1 MSHLDNG
8 FRSLNLKRFPETD
21 DVNPLQAWEAAD
33 EYLLQQ
39 LDDTEISGPVLILN
53 DAFGALGC
61 ALAEHTPYSIGDSYL
76 SELATRENLRH
87 NDIDESSVKF
97 LDSTA
102 DYPQAPGVVLIKVP
116 KTMALLEQQLRA
128 LRNVVTPQTR
138 IIAGAKARDI
148 HTSTLELFE
157 KVLGPTTTL
166 AWKKARLINC
176 TFSAPELAD
185 APETLSWTLEGTDW
199 TIHNHANVF
208 SRTGLDIGARFFIE
222 NLPDN
227 LEGEIVDLGCGNG
240 VIGLTLL
247 AKNPEASVV
256 FSDESP
262 MAVASSRLNVETNM
276 PDALDRCEFMINNAL
291 SGVEPFRFNA
301 VFCNPPFHQKH
312 ALTDNVAWEMFHHA
326 RRCLKINGELY
337 IVANRHLDY
346 FHKLKKIF
354 GNCTTI
360 ATNNKFVVL
369 KAVKLGRRPGERCV
383 TQRLKASVVPCAMAR
398 RASSSIATSHPP
410 IRCTVFPAS
419 RSGSTRSRFGS

>member
-21 DVNPLQAWEAAD
+21 DVNPLMAWEAAD

-39 LDDTEISGPVLILN
+39 LDETEIRGPVLILN

-87 NDIDESSVKF
+87 NDIEESSVKF

-128 LRNVVTPQTR
+128 LRKVVTPETR

-157 KVLGPTTTL
+157 KVLGPTTTTL

-185 APETLSWTLEGTDW
+185 APETLSWKLEGTDW

-208 SRTGLDIGARFFIE
+208 SRTGLDIGARFFLQH
-222 NLPDN
+222 LPSD
-227 LEGEIVDLGCGNG
+227 LEGEIADLGCGNG
-240 VIGLTLL
+240 VIGLQAL
-247 AKNPEASVV
+247 AQNPNARVM
-256 FSDESP
+256 FTDESH
-262 MAVASSRLNVETNM
+262 MAVASSRLNVERNL
-276 PDALDRCEFMINNAL
+276 PDDIARCEFMVNNSL
-291 SGVEPFRFNA
+291 SGIEPDRFTA
-301 VFCNPPFHQKH
+301 ILCNPPFHQQH
-312 ALTDNVAWEMFHHA
+312 AITDHIAWQMFNDA
-326 RRCLKINGELY
+326 RRSLKYGGELY
-337 IVANRHLDY
+337 VVGNRHLDY
-346 FHKLKKIF
+346 FRKLKRAF

-360 ATNNKFVVL
+360 ATNNKFVIL
-369 KAVKLGRRPGERCV
+369 KATKVRK
-383 TQRLKASVVPCAMAR
+383 QR
-398 RASSSIATSHPP
+398 
-410 IRCTVFPAS
+410 
-419 RSGSTRSRFGS
+419 

>member
-1 MSHLDNG
+1 MSHIDNG

-39 LDDTEISGPVLILN
+39 LDDTEISGPVLIFN
-53 DAFGALGC
+53 DSFGALSC
-61 ALAEHTPYSIGDSYL
+61 ALAEHKPYSIGDSYV
-76 SELATRENLRH
+76 SELGTRENLRH
-87 NDIDESSVKF
+87 NDIDEASVRF

-102 DYPQAPGVVLIKVP
+102 QYPAEPGVVLIKIP
-116 KTMALLEQQLRA
+116 KTLALLEQQLRA
-128 LRNVVTPQTR
+128 LRDVVTPQTR

-148 HTSTLELFE
+148 HNSTLALFE
-157 KVLGPTTTL
+157 KILGTTTTTL

-176 TFSAPELAD
+176 AFTRPGLAEESQITRW
-185 APETLSWTLEGTDW
+185 PLEGTSW

-208 SRTGLDIGARFFIE
+208 SRNGLDIGARFFMQH
-222 NLPDN
+222 LPEN

-247 AKNPEASVV
+247 EKNPQASVV
-256 FSDESP
+256 FVDESP
-262 MAVASSRLNVETNM
+262 MAVASSRLNVESNL

-301 VFCNPPFHQKH
+301 VLCNPPFHQQH

-360 ATNNKFVVL
+360 ATNSKFVVL
-369 KAVKLGRRPGERCV
+369 KAVKLGRRR
-383 TQRLKASVVPCAMAR
+383 
-398 RASSSIATSHPP
+398 
-410 IRCTVFPAS
+410 
-419 RSGSTRSRFGS
+419 